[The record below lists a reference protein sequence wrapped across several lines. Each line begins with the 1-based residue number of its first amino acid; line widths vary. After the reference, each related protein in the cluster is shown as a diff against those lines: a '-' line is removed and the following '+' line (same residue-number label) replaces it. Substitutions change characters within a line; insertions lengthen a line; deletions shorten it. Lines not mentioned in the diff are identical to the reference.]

1 MMGRINY
8 RMLGLFIFIILAWG
22 LGWPANKLGLE
33 YSTPLWYTAIRLV
46 VGTLTMM
53 VLVTLLGKLR
63 LPTRKDYGL
72 VFIIGFL
79 QISVYIL
86 LCNIGLEYLPA
97 GRSSLLAYTT
107 PLWVMPLTVFM
118 FHEDNTPLKWAGF
131 VLGLGGLFIL
141 LSPWELNWGDA
152 KVLFGAAMLL
162 LAALCWAI
170 SMLAARYM
178 HWNNKSPLE
187 LISWQLLV
195 GAIPILIMALI
206 KEPSIPVQWTAPLF
220 LSLLYT
226 GVLVTGISYWVGLI
240 INKELPTT
248 IVSLGFLLVPVF
260 SLTVSSI
267 FMHEA
272 LTIPT
277 MVAMSMIL
285 VGVGC
290 VVV

>member
-1 MMGRINY
+1 MKGRINY
-8 RMLGLFIFIILAWG
+8 RMLGLFIFVIFSWG

-53 VLVTLLGKLR
+53 TLVTLLGKFK
-63 LPTRKDYGL
+63 LPSRKDYGL

-118 FHEDNTPLKWAGF
+118 FHEDNTPLKWIGF
-131 VLGLGGLFIL
+131 VLGLGGLFLL
-141 LSPWELNWGDA
+141 LSPWELNWADSNI
-152 KVLFGAAMLL
+152 LLGAAMLL

-187 LISWQLLV
+187 LIAWQLLV
-195 GAIPILIMALI
+195 GAIPILMMAII

-240 INKELPTT
+240 INKELPTI

-260 SLTVSSI
+260 SLTVSAI
-267 FMHEA
+267 FMHET
-272 LTIPT
+272 LTIST
-277 MVAMSMIL
+277 IAAMVMIL
-285 VGVGC
+285 AGIGC
-290 VVV
+290 VVA